1 MIVIARFSYITQHYQ
16 YNELAMPH
24 VATQIRGSILTM
36 AAVTTNNTKIY
47 EDFEIADQNNNN
59 NPTT

>member
-1 MIVIARFSYITQHYQ
+1 MFPYITQHYQ
-16 YNELAMPH
+16 YTELALPH
-24 VATQIRGSILTM
+24 VATQIRDSIFTM
-36 AAVTTNNTKIY
+36 VTVTTDNTKIC